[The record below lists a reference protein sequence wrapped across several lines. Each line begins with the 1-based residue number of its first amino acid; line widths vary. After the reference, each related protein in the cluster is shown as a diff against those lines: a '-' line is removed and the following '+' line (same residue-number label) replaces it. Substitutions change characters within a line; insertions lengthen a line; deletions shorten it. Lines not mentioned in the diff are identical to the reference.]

1 MTQNST
7 HTFPLLITK
16 RLKLRRL
23 LMSDSKDVFQLR
35 TDKEVNTFIVR
46 PATRTEKSGEE
57 FVARIN
63 KSIDDNSVYQWV
75 ISLQE
80 SQKLL
85 GTICLWNF
93 NKDRTV
99 VEVGYD
105 LFPQYQGQGIMTEAL
120 KAVINFGFK
129 TGFKTI
135 EAYTHKDN
143 IASVKLL
150 NINGFLE
157 DKNRVDSENANNII
171 FVIQND

>member
-7 HTFPLLITK
+7 HTFPILITK

-35 TDKEVNTFIVR
+35 TDKEVNSFIER

-63 KSIDDNSVYQWV
+63 KSIADNSVYQWV

-80 SQKLL
+80 NPKLL

-99 VEVGYD
+99 AEVGYD
-105 LFPQYQGQGIMTEAL
+105 LFPQYQGQGIMTETL
-120 KAVINFGFK
+120 NAVIDFGFK
-129 TGFKTI
+129 TGFKMI

-157 DKNRVDSENANNII
+157 DKNRVDNENANNII
-171 FVIQND
+171 FVKQND